1 MCKLDK
7 NVADTVPAEEGAS
20 STDKKQTNNLK
31 AIIALLAVIAAAFL
45 ISTIVLADK
54 YKDSKKSNNSQ
65 KATTTSTTPDVTPV
79 QQTKTELGV
88 NPCEGKKPAFAN
100 VQCIIDGLEQTGEQ
114 SGTNVTLGYKGDRNT
129 TEVPITIPYWQAG
142 LCPVNVSQYL
152 SLSPPA
158 CLYSLVKQN
167 LILYAP
173 SHSPIPILIHFMSCR
188 STGIWER
195 NTYRWANMMSWVRVP
210 TTMV

>member
-65 KATTTSTTPDVTPV
+65 KATTSTTTSTDVAPV

-142 LCPVNVSQYL
+142 LCPVNVSQYV

-158 CLYSLVKQN
+158 CIPCWSKGYCALPATHQS
-167 LILYAP
+167 P
-173 SHSPIPILIHFMSCR
+173 S
-188 STGIWER
+188 
-195 NTYRWANMMSWVRVP
+195 
-210 TTMV
+210 